1 MTELNA
7 GKLINENKDN
17 FTKIKI
23 AAAIGLVLGVIIAV
37 IKVFAKEN
45 KYLKIPGIICDVYT
59 TIIRGTPAMVQLLII
74 YYVIFSST
82 NVSKILV
89 AVITF
94 GLNSSAYVAE
104 IFRAGILDQ
113 ECNGPSA
120 ANLEPVPH
128 SIRIRIIT
136 VPLSCLV
143 ILIIAVV
150 SCILV
155 HGFIELSK
163 RIIRQSLHLFGFVGS
178 IRMLQLTCLL
188 LIDLTVLDYKLTPND
203 RVIEANDPAT
213 RKAHT
218 VAGTVFVTGLYI
230 ALLVAELV
238 TVFTLTAIGVHQLI
252 YELEDLPGEGVQ
264 LST

>member
-1 MTELNA
+1 MASSDANRFFCLVQIPLLHGIPLNIFLS
-7 GKLINENKDN
+7 GSGYQH
-17 FTKIKI
+17 I
-23 AAAIGLVLGVIIAV
+23 AIRA
-37 IKVFAKEN
+37 
-45 KYLKIPGIICDVYT
+45 GIIG
-59 TIIRGTPAMVQLLII
+59 IGITPAALAKGV
-74 YYVIFSST
+74 
-82 NVSKILV
+82 
-89 AVITF
+89 
-94 GLNSSAYVAE
+94 
-104 IFRAGILDQ
+104 FRAGILDQ

-128 SIRIRIIT
+128 SIGIRIIT

-150 SCILV
+150 RCVLV

-218 VAGTVFVTGLYI
+218 VAGTVFVAGLYI

-238 TVFTLTAIGVHQLI
+238 TVFALTAIGVHQLI
-252 YELEDLPGEGVQ
+252 YEPEDLPGEGVQ